1 MSRVFGQLKKK
12 LIVLAVA
19 SLFGSCCF
27 AAEVNLSE
35 IEFSSVDNGY
45 NIILKTDKKTSFKK
59 TIQNNEKITI
69 EMKNTVATE
78 DFSTIYNEVSGI
90 NNITVTPSG
99 KEDLKIQIQGAD
111 VDKSNISLDYKNT
124 AFALEAQ
131 NFDQNQIN
139 LSLPIENYKPVYNEN
154 SMVEEEDTDTLDFES
169 VIKKVDPVIVA
180 HKVKNMINKTTGGT
194 QNSYKWLTYL
204 GLAVIMITA
213 GKNILKP
220 SKEAQIGLTQNLKE
234 HERELAKK
242 LNSGVKETLSLRNK
256 IAQNASA
263 PSINY
268 GLRSYQN
275 SQKNP
280 YDSVTTPIRPT
291 RKPSVVQPYTQTAT
305 KTPLRNK
312 PATPAPIKAK
322 TAVHTTPISPARTDN
337 RSVSV
342 DSMKFLESM
351 TRIYEK
357 NGRTDLAMGL
367 KNNMKKVNF

>member
-1 MSRVFGQLKKK
+1 MSRVLGQLKKK
-12 LIVLAVA
+12 IIVLAAA
-19 SLFGSCCF
+19 SLFGSCAF
-27 AAEVNLSE
+27 AAGVNLSE
-35 IEFSSVDNGY
+35 IEFTPADNGY
-45 NIILKTDKKTSFKK
+45 DIILKTDKKTTFKK
-59 TIQNNEKITI
+59 TVQNNEKITI
-69 EMKNTVATE
+69 EMKNTATTE
-78 DFSTIYNEVSGI
+78 DFSTIYNDISGI

-99 KEDLKIQIQGAD
+99 KEDLKIQIQGSD
-111 VDKSNISLDYKNT
+111 IDKSNINLDYKNT
-124 AFALEAQ
+124 SFALEAQ

-154 SMVEEEDTDTLDFES
+154 SMLEEETADTLGFES
-169 VIKKVDPVIVA
+169 VLKKVDPIIVA
-180 HKVKNMINKTTGGT
+180 HKVKNIMNKTTGST
-194 QNSYKWLTYL
+194 PNSYKWLTYL

-234 HERELAKK
+234 HERELARK

-291 RKPSVVQPYTQTAT
+291 RKPSAAQAYTQTAT
-305 KTPLRNK
+305 KTPLQNK
-312 PATPAPIKAK
+312 PVTPAPLKAK
-322 TAVHTTPISPARTDN
+322 ATAHPTPISPARTDS